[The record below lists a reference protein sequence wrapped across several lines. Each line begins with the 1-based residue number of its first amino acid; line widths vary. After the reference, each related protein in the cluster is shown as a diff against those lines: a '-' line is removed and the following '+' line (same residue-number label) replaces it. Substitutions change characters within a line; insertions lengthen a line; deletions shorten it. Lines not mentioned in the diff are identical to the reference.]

1 MNIHI
6 QTRYQK
12 WRGKQ
17 WFFDTYRSGQEL
29 HDFMIWGRGFEL
41 CIFGHAFTLRIHW
54 RTYL

>member
-12 WRGKQ
+12 WRGQ
-17 WFFDTYRSGQEL
+17 WFFETYRSGQEL
-29 HDFMIWGRGFEL
+29 HDFMLWGRGFAL
-41 CIFGHAFTLRIHW
+41 CVAGHVFHIRIHW